1 MQIDWYAPL
10 RAIQSLGSKKRK
22 IAHQGELAQARK
34 EHLAQFFTPDAV
46 ARFMW
51 RFIENT
57 TAKTLFDNSIG
68 SARLFQFAD
77 PQRHQ
82 LAGVDIHA
90 ATVKQV
96 MQTAEAASFKC
107 TIYHAG
113 MQDIN
118 AKHFDVGLINP
129 PFSIHLESVNLQRY
143 PGCTTMGRLGPD
155 TSAMSD
161 IYALHQAL
169 SACAVVIALL
179 PRNRAN
185 ELLESTLPRIKNRL
199 RAVYHLPSNCFHEEG
214 TKVET
219 SVLVFGDVVED
230 SQAAVMKVNDLD
242 MELPD
247 WGLQRAVDL
256 NSGFDPKLVFLRRKQ
271 ILPAIN
277 LPVTGNKQVHVHLD
291 GRRIKL
297 KFHCGLTQ
305 AKVLNA
311 VLVKRIFS
319 TELHRLP
326 KNVNFSGQGRLDLM
340 AYMAMHEPV
349 RAFEE
354 FLDLL
359 RSAGGDP
366 VLHHSVMPSIIKRAR
381 RTLRALVPFRRTV
394 WSKGNLNQKQFAA
407 IAKES
412 HTIDPTAWVSPLIK
426 KGETIQFSV
435 TNDGKYAFEKN
446 GKTYQIGTD
455 RLEAMFDAERQS
467 EGWHT
472 VHEGKHAINQQ
483 HANLLRQRAKALG
496 IDQWLNWKFQLDDLI
511 EILMQPRSVGSIGG
525 WEQACGKSRLA
536 AALILLS
543 GVKHGLI
550 VVESRLVTEMKTV
563 LSVLPIDTASI
574 HVIESADDL
583 KNLKTINII
592 SYERLR
598 LPVRVPVFN
607 DAGKVT
613 ASKPSKQTYA
623 KALRRRIGLVIPDEA
638 EKLGNID
645 SEQSRALFQLSAK
658 RKVALTGTPIS
669 NYPRSV
675 HGLMLF
681 VGGDATPYQPYGYYR
696 GYLSDVWLRSMEYV
710 PRGIAKV
717 AEDFV
722 VLEWA
727 TNEFMENLGKGA
739 KREVPK
745 IRNLDTFREWL
756 SPLMKRR
763 VVDEPDV
770 QPYINLPPIH
780 EKVITLDWDPVHLAH
795 YLKVA
800 DEFAN
805 WYKAGEDNRRNN
817 LALLLAKIQAVHIAL
832 NIPQANPSYRG
843 GLTSKQVFQ
852 LERLCQ
858 IAQEGK
864 KSLLFCNNP
873 MVVDIFHRE
882 LKKRNIQS
890 VRFTGKQSIANRN
903 KEKDEAFKHGDAPH
917 LLATLGCAKS
927 GQNLPQADYVL
938 FYDRC
943 WSYRTQDQA
952 IKRPRRTERKEPIQ
966 AEFLHLP
973 GGLDIYQAQ
982 LIAFKKDA
990 TKAGVDWASPEMD
1003 EVEFV
1008 HLTTV
1013 MDRFVDELAKLH
1025 QLSNHVM
1032 REHLKAAA

>member
-51 RFIENT
+51 RFVENT
-57 TAKTLFDNSIG
+57 TATTLFDNSIG
-68 SARLFQFAD
+68 SARLMQFAN
-77 PQRHQ
+77 PTQHQ
-82 LAGVDIHA
+82 IYGVDVHA
-90 ATVKQV
+90 DTVMRV
-96 MQTAEAASFKC
+96 MSTAESAGFTCKV
-107 TIYHAG
+107 IHAG
-113 MQDIN
+113 MQDIS

-129 PFSIHLESVNLQRY
+129 PFSIHLESTNLHPY
-143 PGCTTMGRLGPD
+143 PGCTTMGKLGAN
-155 TSAMSD
+155 TSAMSEM
-161 IYALHQAL
+161 YSLHQAL
-169 SACAVVIALL
+169 DACAVVIALM
-179 PRNRAN
+179 PKNRAI
-185 ELLESTLPRIKNRL
+185 ELFQSTLPRIRKRL
-199 RAVYHLPSNCFHEEG
+199 RAVYHLPSNCFKEEG
-214 TKVET
+214 TSVET
-219 SVLVFGDVVED
+219 AVLVFGTLEEE
-230 SQAAVMKVNDLD
+230 SQAVMKKVEDLD
-242 MELPD
+242 IPLPD
-247 WGLQRAVDL
+247 WGLQKAIDANRYDAPRL
-256 NSGFDPKLVFLRRKQ
+256 THLRRKA

-277 LPVTGNKQVHVHLD
+277 LPVTGNKDVHIHLD

-297 KFHCGLTQ
+297 KFACGLTQ

-311 VLVKRIFS
+311 ILVKRIFS

-326 KNVNFSGQGRLDLM
+326 KNVHFSGQGRLDLM
-340 AYMAMHEPV
+340 SYMMDKAPV
-349 RAFEE
+349 EAFKE
-354 FLDLL
+354 FMALINQ
-359 RSAGGDP
+359 AGGNAVP
-366 VLHHSVMPSIIKRAR
+366 HSSVIPSIIKRAR
-381 RTLRALVPFRRTV
+381 RTQRALVPFRRTV
-394 WSKGNLNQKQFAA
+394 WSKGNLNQSQFEAV
-407 IAKES
+407 AKES
-412 HTIDPTAWVSPLIK
+412 HNIDPTAWVSPVIQ
-426 KGETIQFSV
+426 KGEKVQF
-435 TNDGKYAFEKN
+435 TATKDGKYSFMKN
-446 GKTYQIGTD
+446 GKPYLIGTD
-455 RLEAMFDAERQS
+455 RFEAMYNAFGHQ

-472 VHEGKHAINQQ
+472 VHDGKQCFNQE
-483 HANLLRQRAKALG
+483 HANLLRHRAKALG

-511 EILMQPRSVGSIGG
+511 EILMQPRSAGCIGG

-550 VVESRLVTEMKTV
+550 VVESRLVMEMKSV
-563 LSVLPIDTASI
+563 LSVLPIDVDAI
-574 HVIESADDL
+574 HVIESPDDL
-583 KNLKTINII
+583 KQLKTINII

-598 LPVRVPVFN
+598 LPLRMPVI
-607 DAGKVT
+607 DQPGKT
-613 ASKPSKQTYA
+613 IASKHTYA

-658 RKVALTGTPIS
+658 RRVALTGTPIS

-681 VGGDATPYQPYGYYR
+681 VGGDATPYQPYGFHR
-696 GYLSDVWLRSMEYV
+696 GYLSQVWLRSMEYV
-710 PRGIAKV
+710 PRGVAKV

-745 IRNLDTFREWL
+745 IRNLDAFREWL
-756 SPLMKRR
+756 SPVMKRR
-763 VVDEPDV
+763 IVDEPEV
-770 QPYINLPPIH
+770 QPFINLPPII
-780 EKVITLDWDPVHLAH
+780 EEVITLDWDPVHLAH
-795 YLKVA
+795 YLTVA

-805 WYKAGEDNRRNN
+805 WYKSENDNRRNN
-817 LALLLAKIQAVHIAL
+817 LALLLAKIQAVHMAL
-832 NIPQANPSYRG
+832 NVPQSNPNYRG
-843 GLTSKQVFQ
+843 GLTSKQAYE
-852 LERLCQ
+852 LNRLCE
-858 IAQEGK
+858 IAKEGK

-882 LKKRNIQS
+882 LKKRNIKS

-903 KEKDEAFKHGDAPH
+903 KEKDEEFKFGDAPH

-943 WSYRTQDQA
+943 WSFRTQDQA
-952 IKRPRRTERKEPIQ
+952 IKRPRRTERKEPIK

-973 GGLDIYQAQ
+973 GGLDVYQAQ

-990 TKAGVDWASPEMD
+990 TRSGVDWASPELD

-1013 MDRFVDELAKLH
+1013 LERFVQDLAKLH
-1025 QLSNHVM
+1025 QISHYAM
-1032 REHLKAAA
+1032 REQLKTAA